1 LDEEFGAGLEGE
13 QGAVREEKHD
23 GGALRG
29 FDGRSLLK
37 MVTDS
42 RGEEG
47 SVWLDDIG
55 GDAFDLDDAD
65 VPAERDQGQE
75 QSGHEEDHAAGRL
88 WSEVLAQAF
97 ALRNG
102 ATTQA
107 MANDPRTTRDR
118 IGRIMGKI

>member
-1 LDEEFGAGLEGE
+1 
-13 QGAVREEKHD
+13 
-23 GGALRG
+23 
-29 FDGRSLLK
+29 

-47 SVWLDDIG
+47 SAWLDDIG

-75 QSGHEEDHAAGRL
+75 QSGHEEGHTAGPI

-107 MANDPRTTRDR
+107 MANDPRTTRER